1 MQSTQRD
8 EILLL
13 SVTHS
18 PRLYASVCV
27 YKFVWAHPV
36 SCTVGIPYRCRCCL
50 QMLRGTAHTGPSA
63 QLRAPLP
70 DAAGDGNAAA
80 TTGVLLSVATVGGA
94 EEKTTN
100 NKTLLSFFLDPHF
113 S

>member
-1 MQSTQRD
+1 
-8 EILLL
+8 
-13 SVTHS
+13 
-18 PRLYASVCV
+18 
-27 YKFVWAHPV
+27 
-36 SCTVGIPYRCRCCL
+36 
-50 QMLRGTAHTGPSA
+50 MLRGTAHTGPSA

-94 EEKTTN
+94 EEKPTKPTN
-100 NKTLLSFFLDPHF
+100 NKTLLSFFLDPTF